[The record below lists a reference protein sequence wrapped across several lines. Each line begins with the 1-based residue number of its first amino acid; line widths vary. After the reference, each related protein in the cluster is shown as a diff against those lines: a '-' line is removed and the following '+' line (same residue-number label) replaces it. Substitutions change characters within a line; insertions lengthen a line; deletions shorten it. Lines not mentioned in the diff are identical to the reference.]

1 MLMRPATTVGFQQ
14 TLPLISQYSSVESR
28 QGNAPE
34 DEKLDDPTE
43 GFGWKIGVPVG
54 YTYDVVAKR

>member
-34 DEKLDDPTE
+34 DEKLDDPTK
-43 GFGWKIGVPVG
+43 GWKIGVPIG
-54 YTYDVVAKR
+54 YTCDVVAKR